1 MPMAEPAP
9 LNQLRSPFQKTKPP
23 NRKEIRLRRTLKLRL
38 HPRPMPSV
46 SLQMLKR
53 RYEQHRRKRVEQERK
68 RNGQKRT
75 HRLQGI
81 LRRRQNTNSQMLK
94 LPERQLKR
102 PADRLLEVDY
112 GSG

>member
-1 MPMAEPAP
+1 M
-9 LNQLRSPFQKTKPP
+9 
-23 NRKEIRLRRTLKLRL
+23 
-38 HPRPMPSV
+38 
-46 SLQMLKR
+46 
-53 RYEQHRRKRVEQERK
+53 RKRLYSVQRKKPDERPKK

>member
-1 MPMAEPAP
+1 
-9 LNQLRSPFQKTKPP
+9 
-23 NRKEIRLRRTLKLRL
+23 
-38 HPRPMPSV
+38 
-46 SLQMLKR
+46 MLKR
-53 RYEQHRRKRVEQERK
+53 RYEQRRRKRVEQERK